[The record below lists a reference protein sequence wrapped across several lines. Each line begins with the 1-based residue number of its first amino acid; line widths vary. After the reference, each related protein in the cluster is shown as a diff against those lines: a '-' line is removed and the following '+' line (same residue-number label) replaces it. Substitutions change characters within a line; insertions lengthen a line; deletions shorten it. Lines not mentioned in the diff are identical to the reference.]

1 MGRRRPL
8 AGIAAAWILGVAL
21 GHAASPTPAIV
32 WGAGTVCVAWAAA
45 LLRAHRAHWHAA
57 VYVLV
62 ILLGALAYDASR
74 LPTER
79 LHPRLGELDRVQG
92 VVTTFPTRTAER
104 TEFVLDS
111 ERLPGGVL
119 VRYWHRDTDDVVD
132 IDHGDRLTVHTSVE
146 VPPRL
151 PGFDYRSYLTTRNVW
166 GVAGAWNA
174 GQIEVRSHDRG
185 HPLLSWAHHARRD
198 LFAAIDAHL
207 ASPSDASSARSNLL
221 KGLFFG
227 ERSYMSDRLE
237 GTFRDA
243 GVMHVLAVSGLH
255 LAILL
260 SLGWLALRRLG
271 RSVTQ
276 TYLILI
282 PLVVLYLALVGFKL
296 SLLRASLMLA
306 FVALGWVVA
315 ERGWILKR
323 WVDSL
328 QGLSAAALVIL
339 IAHPP
344 TLFNVSFQLSFSATA
359 GILIV
364 LTSTLPTLSS
374 WQQSL
379 RHRWSVEASRVRR
392 WAFAGGQRLAMLGLI
407 TVAAQLAVA
416 PVIAWHFDRLYVGAF
431 LANLAI
437 VPLAT
442 ITLWIGVV
450 FLALAALGLGGMA
463 GTISAALGLLLGLL
477 IDTAAGFA
485 SLPWTYVVVDP
496 ITLLG
501 LLVLVP
507 IFLTPWTTELLG
519 GRYGRA
525 RPSIN
530 LFINLVANRLTG
542 FRSTIASLRQRV

>member
-8 AGIAAAWILGVAL
+8 VGLAAAWILGVAL
-21 GHAASPTPAIV
+21 GHAASPAPPILL
-32 WGAGTVCVAWAAA
+32 GAGTVCVAVGAAW
-45 LLRAHRAHWHAA
+45 LRAQRAHWQAA
-57 VYVLV
+57 VHVLV
-62 ILLGALAYDASR
+62 ILLGALAYDAAR

-79 LHPRLGELDRVQG
+79 LHPRLDDLDRVQG
-92 VVTTFPTRTAER
+92 VVANFPTQTRGR
-104 TEFVLDS
+104 TEFVLNS
-111 ERLPGGVL
+111 GRLPGGVL
-119 VRYWHRDTDDVVD
+119 VRYWHQGADHVVD
-132 IDHGDRLTVHTSVE
+132 IDYGDRLTVHTSAE

-151 PGFDYRSYLTTRNVW
+151 PGFDYRSYLTMQNVW

-174 GQIEVRSHDRG
+174 GQIEVIDSNSG
-185 HPLLSWAHHARRD
+185 HPLLSWAYHARRD
-198 LFAAIDAHL
+198 LFATIDAHL
-207 ASPSDASSARSNLL
+207 APSHGASSAPANLL

-227 ERSYMSDRLE
+227 ERTYMSDRLE

-271 RSVTQ
+271 RSITQ
-276 TYLILI
+276 TYLILL

-306 FVALGWVVA
+306 FVALGWVIS

-364 LTSTLPTLSS
+364 LKSILPTLSS
-374 WQQSL
+374 WRQSL
-379 RHRWSVEASRVRR
+379 RHRWSVEASWVRR
-392 WAFAGGQRLAMLGLI
+392 WAFAGGERLAMLGLI
-407 TVAAQLAVA
+407 TVAAQVAVA

-437 VPLAT
+437 VPLVT
-442 ITLWIGVV
+442 ITLWIGVA
-450 FLALAALGLGGMA
+450 FLALAMLGMSSVA
-463 GTISAALGLLLGLL
+463 GVISAVLALLLGLL
-477 IDTAAGFA
+477 INVAAGFA
-485 SLPWTYVVVDP
+485 SLPWAYVVVDP
-496 ITLLG
+496 ITLWG
-501 LLVLVP
+501 IVALVP
-507 IFLTPWTTELLG
+507 IFLTPWSLEFVRGRLG
-519 GRYGRA
+519 NA
-525 RPSIN
+525 RPFLN
-530 LFINLVANRLTG
+530 VVARRLRR
-542 FRSTIASLRQRV
+542 FRATIITVRQQP

>member
-1 MGRRRPL
+1 
-8 AGIAAAWILGVAL
+8 
-21 GHAASPTPAIV
+21 
-32 WGAGTVCVAWAAA
+32 VCVAVGAA
-45 LLRAHRAHWHAA
+45 LLRAQRAHWHAA

-62 ILLGALAYDASR
+62 ILLGALAYDGAR

-79 LHPRLGELDRVQG
+79 LHPRLDELDRVQG
-92 VVTTFPTRTAER
+92 VVTNFPTQTRQR
-104 TEFVLDS
+104 TEFVLNS

-119 VRYWHRDTDDVVD
+119 VQYWHQGADHAVD
-132 IDHGDRLTVHTSVE
+132 IDYGDRLTVHTSAE

-174 GQIEVRSHDRG
+174 GQIEVRDNDSG
-185 HPLLSWAHHARRD
+185 HPLLSWAYHTRRD
-198 LFAAIDAHL
+198 LFATIDAHL
-207 ASPSDASSARSNLL
+207 APSDRASSAPGNLL

-227 ERSYMSDRLE
+227 ERTYMSDWLE

-271 RSVTQ
+271 RSITQ

-282 PLVVLYLALVGFKL
+282 PLVVVYLALVGFKL

-306 FVALGWVVA
+306 FVALGWVIA

-339 IAHPP
+339 VAHPP

-364 LTSTLPTLSS
+364 LPSILPTLSL
-374 WQQSL
+374 WRQSM
-379 RHRWSVEASRVRR
+379 RHRWSVDASRVRR
-392 WAFAGGQRLAMLGLI
+392 WAFAGGERLAMLGLI
-407 TVAAQLAVA
+407 TVAAQVAVA

-437 VPLAT
+437 VPLVT
-442 ITLWIGVV
+442 ITLWIGVA
-450 FLALAALGLGGMA
+450 FLALATLGLSSVA
-463 GTISAALGLLLGLL
+463 GVISVVLAALLGLL
-477 IDTAAGFA
+477 INVAAGFA
-485 SLPWTYVVVDP
+485 SLPWAYVVVDS

-501 LLVLVP
+501 ALALVP
-507 IFLTPWTTELLG
+507 IFLTPWTLELVR
-519 GRYGRA
+519 GRFGSA
-525 RPSIN
+525 RPFLAVIATR
-530 LFINLVANRLTG
+530 LANV
-542 FRSTIASLRQRV
+542 RSTIASFRPRA